1 MSAVR
6 GFMSYLYTYSIPEA
20 DEMSAARGFMSYL
33 YTYSIPEAEKM
44 TVV

>member
-20 DEMSAARGFMSYL
+20 EKMTAVRGFMSY
-33 YTYSIPEAEKM
+33 
-44 TVV
+44 